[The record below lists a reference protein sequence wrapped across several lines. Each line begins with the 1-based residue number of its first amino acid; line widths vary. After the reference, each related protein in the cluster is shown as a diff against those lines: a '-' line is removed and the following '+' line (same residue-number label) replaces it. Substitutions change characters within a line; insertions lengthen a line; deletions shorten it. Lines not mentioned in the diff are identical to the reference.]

1 MEELWKDIEGYEGKY
16 QISNMGRL
24 KALAKPSKGYGY
36 KYAVD
41 RIIKPVKCTNGYY
54 EAQLHVN
61 GKTKIFLM
69 HRLVAKHFIP
79 NPDNLP
85 QVNHKDEDISNNR
98 VDNLEWCTPKYNANY
113 GARNEKCR
121 EGNRRFFKPVYQIDK
136 DCRMVIRWWECT
148 NDAAKKLN
156 ICPEQIARV
165 CKGKNIT
172 AGGFIWRYA
181 DEYDKEQ
188 AI

>member
-1 MEELWKDIEGYEGKY
+1 MEELWKDIEGYEGLY

-41 RIIKPVKCTNGYY
+41 RIIKPVRCTNGYY
-54 EAQLHVN
+54 EAHLHVN
-61 GKTKIFLM
+61 GDKKIFLM

-79 NPDNLP
+79 NPNNLP

-113 GARNEKCR
+113 GSRNEKCR
-121 EGNRRFFKPVYQIDK
+121 ERNRRFFKPVYQIDK
-136 DCRMVIRWWECT
+136 DCGMVIRWWECT

-156 ICPEQIARV
+156 ICPEQIGRV
-165 CKGKNIT
+165 CKGKNLT
-172 AGGFIWRYA
+172 AGGFIWRYT